1 MAVTRRS
8 APTKKTSVKR
18 RAPAKKSVTKKVTAL
33 AKQVKK
39 LTTISYDKVA
49 MKTIEQAYSSIVQP
63 YYQYHINNLM
73 QSWTPIFGYDSNDFS
88 AVNKVYVNS
97 YKVDARILQGSEAD
111 AIWYTAFVVSLK
123 DDAADST
130 TFDPATGQL
139 TLTSGTHYTTLG
151 GNGKV
156 LINPRMFN
164 IHSYKRFY
172 MGGRAGDQSAPVVRD
187 LSFTIVPKQKLITN
201 PKGNVFGTGGLQFP
215 KDPSKNYYML
225 LFNDDLGSD
234 LQTNN
239 ITIGAVANMAIPN

>member
-1 MAVTRRS
+1 MAYRKT
-8 APTKKTSVKR
+8 APKRKAPVRR
-18 RAPAKKSVTKKVTAL
+18 RAPAKKSVAKKVTTL

-49 MKTIEQAYSSIVQP
+49 MKTIETAYTGMTQP
-63 YYQYHINNLM
+63 FYQYHINNLM
-73 QSWTPIFGYDSNDFS
+73 SAWTPIFGYDSNDFS
-88 AVNKVYVNS
+88 NVNKVYVNS

-130 TFDPATGQL
+130 TFDPATGIL
-139 TLTSGTHYTTLG
+139 TLTNGVHYTTLG

-156 LINPRMFN
+156 LVNPRVFN

-172 MGGRAGDQSAPVVRD
+172 MGGRPGDQSAPVVRD

-201 PKGNVFGTGGLQFP
+201 PKGNVFGTGGLSFP